1 MRGSKGNVSVWISES
16 ESGTG
21 PSVVEGAG
29 EVGDAGALAL
39 GRRGDAAIPVAD
51 VDLAGL
57 TNGDAAFAVVEV
69 ELPLR
74 AAPSRRRSGGGAG
87 RRYDDGT
94 LAAPGKP
101 CEVVEAGTALE
112 VHPVL
117 ASS

>member
-1 MRGSKGNVSVWISES
+1 MFQVWIS

-57 TNGDAAFAVVEV
+57 THGDAASAVVEV

-74 AAPSRRRSGGGAG
+74 AAPSRRRGGGAG

-117 ASS
+117 AFS